1 MPLPCAVITGWGF
14 YVPARVLSNAD
25 LEKMVGTTDAWIV
38 ERTGIRER
46 RIVSDDEST
55 CSMATTA
62 SERALARAHIAASDL
77 DTIIVATTTP
87 DHLLPP
93 AAAVIQDRLGA
104 RGAAV
109 FDVGAACAGW
119 IYGLAIAR
127 GLIAAGTARR
137 ILLVGAETISRYVD
151 WSDRATCVLFG
162 DGAGAV
168 VVEASADGGGVLSTV
183 LRGDGS
189 KRELLTV
196 LGGGSKYPPSERTLR
211 EGMHY
216 IRMQGSEV
224 FKAAVP
230 SMAEAVEDALA
241 QAGLALADVDLLV
254 PHQANA
260 RIVEAVA
267 KRLRLDPAKVFLN
280 IERYGNTSAA
290 SIPIALCEA
299 VDTGRVHPG
308 DHLAFVA
315 FGGGMTWGAAVV
327 EWTAPVTMT

>member
-1 MPLPCAVITGWGF
+1 M
-14 YVPARVLSNAD
+14 
-25 LEKMVGTTDAWIV
+25 
-38 ERTGIRER
+38 
-46 RIVSDDEST
+46 
-55 CSMATTA
+55 
-62 SERALARAHIAASDL
+62 
-77 DTIIVATTTP
+77 
-87 DHLLPP
+87 
-93 AAAVIQDRLGA
+93 
-104 RGAAV
+104 
-109 FDVGAACAGW
+109 
-119 IYGLAIAR
+119 
-127 GLIAAGTARR
+127 
-137 ILLVGAETISRYVD
+137 
-151 WSDRATCVLFG
+151 LFG